1 VANREKAGKHF
12 TLVIAAEGARPVG
25 SDFVTSGA
33 QEINREA
40 RLGGIG
46 AQVAAEVERR
56 TGKET
61 RVVVLGHLQ
70 RGGSPTNMDRTICTL
85 FGAKAVDLI
94 AEGKFGRMVT
104 HTGTSIESVP
114 LSEAVGQLRTV
125 PLEGSV
131 VHAARSLGISM
142 GD

>member
-1 VANREKAGKHF
+1 
-12 TLVIAAEGARPVG
+12 VG